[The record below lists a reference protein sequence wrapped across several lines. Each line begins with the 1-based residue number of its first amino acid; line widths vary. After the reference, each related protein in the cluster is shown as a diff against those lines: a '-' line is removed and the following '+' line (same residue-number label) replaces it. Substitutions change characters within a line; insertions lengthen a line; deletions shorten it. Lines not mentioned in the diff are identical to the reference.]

1 MNGVKSLRRRS
12 LRSWLVGAKNSN
24 AVTSTVATAIT
35 ASASTEATIT
45 AVDASNSSFVYLIQ
59 IKLIS
64 LSCQLYNIN

>member
-1 MNGVKSLRRRS
+1 M
-12 LRSWLVGAKNSN
+12 GAKNSN